1 LGTTGE
7 WRMLNC
13 REVTELCS
21 EEMELSLRLREQMLL
36 GAYLLMCSGCTNYR
50 KQMKILR
57 QVMQAY
63 SAGQAV
69 TSEHGHGGPTSSD
82 GSA

>member
-1 LGTTGE
+1 
-7 WRMLNC
+7 MLNC

-21 EEMELSLRLREQMLL
+21 EEMERSLRLREQMSL
-36 GAYLLMCSGCTNYR
+36 GAHLLMCTGCTNYR
-50 KQMKILR
+50 KQMKTLR

-63 SAGQAV
+63 AAGNAV
-69 TSEHGHGGPTSSD
+69 TSERGDVGPTSSD